1 MFSSPIRTLA
11 AAALALCPCLFTP
24 TPARALD
31 RGDFSLEVLVDG
43 VPLTEYAARGTVYV
57 EARPGREYALRLS
70 NRTGRRIAVALAVDG
85 LNTIDAKTTT
95 AAGAS
100 KWVLGPW
107 QSVVIDGWQ
116 TGANTARRFFFTS
129 ETGSYGAWLGKTKN
143 LGVLSAVVYRERRP
157 PVVQRYV
164 PPMPQP
170 RPPCCD
176 DDAAR
181 DSAAPAES
189 NAAGG
194 ARRAETP
201 SAQAPAAR
209 DKAER
214 RQTSDELAATGIGRE
229 VGHAVTEVEL
239 ELESTPAAS
248 FDLRYEYHDALV
260 RLGVLPRP
268 ETESALARRERA
280 RGFSGWCPVP
290 GR

>member
-1 MFSSPIRTLA
+1 MFRSPIRTLTTA
-11 AAALALCPCLFTP
+11 AIALCACLAAP

-43 VPLTEYAARGTVYV
+43 TPLTEYAARGTVYV
-57 EARPGREYALRLS
+57 EARPGREYALRLT

-85 LNTIDAKTTT
+85 LNTIDARTTT

-100 KWVLGPW
+100 KWVVGPW
-107 QSVVIDGWQ
+107 QTVTIDGWQ
-116 TGANTARRFFFTS
+116 TGANTARRFYFTS
-129 ETGSYGAWLGKTKN
+129 ETGSYGAWLGRTKN

-164 PPMPQP
+164 PPMPP
-170 RPPCCD
+170 PVPPCCGD

-181 DSAAPAES
+181 DSAAES
-189 NAAGG
+189 NAYGG
-194 ARRAETP
+194 RR
-201 SAQAPAAR
+201 AQAPAAEAPSAR
-209 DKAER
+209 GKAER

-229 VGHAVTEVEL
+229 VGHAVSEVEL
-239 ELESTPAAS
+239 ELESTPAAN

-268 ETESALARRERA
+268 EPENALARRERA

-290 GR
+290 GQ